1 MGPSTEEALEL
12 VQQARGGTGRH
23 KREIE
28 HGIDLNNL
36 IPVCKTLCK
45 NKKLI

>member
-12 VQQARGGTGRH
+12 VQQARGGSGRH

-28 HGIDLNNL
+28 QGIDLNNL
-36 IPVCKTLCK
+36 IPVS
-45 NKKLI
+45 KKFVIKIKLF

>member
-1 MGPSTEEALEL
+1 MGPSTEEALEM
-12 VQQARGGTGRH
+12 VQKARGGSGRN

-36 IPVCKTLCK
+36 IPVCKILLK